1 MSIKYKK
8 VSLAS
13 LEEFESF
20 CTNNPDIKYID
31 AILSDISGIIRG
43 KRLPVIEAKKLFIS
57 GIQFCYS
64 TFLLDPTG
72 YCPDAAGRGFSDGD
86 PDATYYPVA
95 GSLNKM
101 PWHKDPLAQVL
112 ITIQDESRYSSI
124 IDPRNVLAK
133 ILERFDDLNLFF
145 KVAFELE
152 FYLFKKRKNLS
163 EKPEP

>member
-1 MSIKYKK
+1 MSKNSNVLI
-8 VSLAS
+8 AS
-13 LEEFESF
+13 IDEFNSF
-20 CTNNPDIKYID
+20 KENNPDIKYID
-31 AILSDISGIIRG
+31 AILSDLSGVIRG
-43 KRLPVIEAKKLFIS
+43 KRLPINDAEKLFKS

-64 TFLLDPTG
+64 TFLLDASG

-95 GSLNKM
+95 GTLHKM

-133 ILERFDDLNLFF
+133 VLERFDDMGLFF
-145 KVAFELE
+145 T
-152 FYLFKKRKNLS
+152 LF
-163 EKPEP
+163 